1 MPDLKVTDEARTRI
15 LDALAQQEPAKTAM
29 RLEATTNGT
38 AEFIYGMRLV
48 GDDDLRGDDV
58 VVESNGVK
66 ILVDPG
72 SARNLEGAT
81 IDYEEGILR
90 SGFSFDNP
98 NKPKIPE
105 LGEGPRAD
113 LSGPTAEKV
122 EQLINTEINS
132 AVAAHGGEVHF
143 VGVKDNRV
151 YLSFGGGC
159 HGCGMVDVTL
169 KQGIESRIKELVPE
183 IQEVVD
189 VTDHSAGENPFYR

>member
-1 MPDLKVTDEARTRI
+1 MSDLRITDEARTRI
-15 LDALAQQEPAKTAM
+15 LGALEQQEPAKTAM

-38 AEFIYGMRLV
+38 AEFTYGMRLV
-48 GDDDLRGDDV
+48 GDDDLRHDDV

-66 ILVDPG
+66 VLVDPG

-81 IDYEEGILR
+81 IDYEEGVLR

-105 LGEGPRAD
+105 LGEGPRGD

-132 AVAAHGGEVHF
+132 AVAAHGGQVHF

-183 IQEVVD
+183 IHEVVD

>member
-1 MPDLKVTDEARTRI
+1 MPNLRITKEARTQI
-15 LDALAQQEPAKTAM
+15 LAALEQQEPQKSAL

-38 AEFIYGMRLV
+38 AEFAYGMRLV
-48 GDDDLRGDDV
+48 DADDLREDDEI
-58 VVESNGVK
+58 VESKGVK
-66 ILVDPG
+66 VLVDPA

-81 IDYEEGILR
+81 VDYEDGILQ
-90 SGFSFDNP
+90 SGFRFDNP
-98 NKPKIPE
+98 NKPNIPE

-132 AVAAHGGEVHF
+132 AVAAHGGQVNF
-143 VGVKDNRV
+143 LGVKENRA
-151 YLSFGGGC
+151 YLTFGGGC

-169 KQGIESRIKELVPE
+169 KQGIEARIKELVPE
-183 IQEVVD
+183 IEEVVD